1 MGILKNMFK
10 RKDPL
15 DEFEEELKGSINTQ
29 DQEGSYPGK
38 NNKFPKYDEEEFSHS
53 FGKVSSR
60 IGGDPENIP
69 PSSYPSGS
77 GYGGNLR
84 ESPLQSSPPLTSEIE
99 LMKRNIELISA
110 KLDAIKS
117 AMETM
122 NMKIETIER
131 IALQESGGGRSGSQR
146 R

>member
-15 DEFEEELKGSINTQ
+15 DEFEEELKGSINFN
-29 DQEGSYPGK
+29 DREEPYSEDK
-38 NNKFPKYDEEEFSHS
+38 SSKASRYDEEEFSHS
-53 FGKVSSR
+53 LGKVSSR

-69 PSSYPSGS
+69 LSSYASSTPGYSGS
-77 GYGGNLR
+77 LR

-99 LMKRNIELISA
+99 LMKRNIEVISA
-110 KLDAIKS
+110 KMDAIKS
-117 AMETM
+117 MIEAM
-122 NMKIETIER
+122 NMKVETIER
-131 IALQESGGGRSGSQR
+131 IALQESGSSKVR